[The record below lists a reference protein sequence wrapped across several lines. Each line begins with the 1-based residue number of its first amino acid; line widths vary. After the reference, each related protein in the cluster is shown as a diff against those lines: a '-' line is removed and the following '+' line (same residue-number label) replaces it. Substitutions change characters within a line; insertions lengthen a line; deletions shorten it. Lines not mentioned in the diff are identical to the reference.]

1 MVKSDD
7 VNIAV
12 TNRAWYR
19 CIEPG
24 EKRETY
30 MFKHCKIWL
39 AILIW
44 GLSLSSA
51 HALGLEVALG
61 GWQQNPSGEL
71 AYEATGIN
79 DYLDVED
86 DLKYDD
92 EIRIH
97 GRAKIDMPLFLPN
110 LYLMG
115 SPTEFEG
122 NGLKGVNFSFGG
134 TNFTGSLPFYSK
146 LTFDQYDVAL
156 YYGLPF
162 LRTAT
167 LDMLNVDIGLNV
179 RIVDL
184 EAEIRQDATSLSEQ
198 YDTTLALPQVY
209 LGVQFEPCDWFAAE
223 VEGRGITISD
233 NSVYSLIGRLR
244 FKIFGPAFAAAGY
257 RYDRIDVDEDDVRA
271 DFKIQGPFAEVG
283 LKF

>member
-1 MVKSDD
+1 ML
-7 VNIAV
+7 
-12 TNRAWYR
+12 
-19 CIEPG
+19 
-24 EKRETY
+24 
-30 MFKHCKIWL
+30 KHHRIWL
-39 AILIW
+39 ALLIW
-44 GLSLSSA
+44 GLSLSTA

-61 GWQQNPSGEL
+61 GWQQNPSGEI
-71 AYEATGIN
+71 AYEATDIN

-86 DLKYDD
+86 ELNYDD

-110 LYLMG
+110 LYLMA
-115 SPTEFEG
+115 SPTEFEATG
-122 NGLKGVNFSFGG
+122 EKADSFSFGG
-134 TNFTGSLPFYSK
+134 IPFNPGPFYSK
-146 LTFDQYDVAL
+146 LTFDQYDVAFF
-156 YYGLPF
+156 YGLPF

-167 LDMLNVDIGLNV
+167 LDMINVDIGLNI

-184 EAEIRQDATSLSEQ
+184 EAEVRQEAFGLSKQ

-223 VEGRGITISD
+223 AEGRGITISD
-233 NSVYSLIGRLR
+233 NSVFSLIGRLR

-271 DFKIQGPFAEVG
+271 DFTIQGPFAEVG